1 MKRIITILLA
11 LAMLI
16 TLSACSNGGKAE
28 YVQSNSGAYIGSPIM
43 KGDGGYYYNASSL
56 DKLALRYYDLDTGK
70 TIFLCS
76 KPECAHDGN
85 IYCTATSEKYR
96 ALGTAYYENEL
107 YIAALEA
114 TDSEIMYKLLR
125 ASKNGTELTEISTF
139 AKMSTDDPFIS
150 QSSFTGLVIHKGKA
164 YFPYTFAG
172 NESVSLDGIAEIDI
186 ATGRSRSIIE
196 DSEHGQFFNMTA
208 AGDTVYFMSFS
219 TNFKFNIFAYDI
231 NEKRT
236 ENIITV
242 DKGWLKGGTAVNG
255 KFWYTIT
262 TEDFENKIMIYD
274 PQTKESTEFVFQ
286 EDIEPVGITTDGKY
300 LYIADEKMNHMSPEN
315 VRVAVCTLEGRKI
328 AEFEIPISDSAQGAG
343 ENYALNIL
351 DDTVYIQYYEKV
363 VCCSFEDIL
372 AGNPKWEELF
382 CFEEREVH

>member
-11 LAMLI
+11 LAMLFS
-16 TLSACSNGGKAE
+16 LSAYGKGGNAE
-28 YVQSNSGAYIGSPIM
+28 YIQSNSGAYIGSPIM
-43 KGDGGYYYNASSL
+43 KGDGGYYYNVSSL
-56 DKLALRYYDLDTGK
+56 NKLALRYYDIETGK

-196 DSEHGQFFNMTA
+196 GTEHGQFFNMTA
-208 AGDTVYFMSFS
+208 AGDTVYFMSLS
-219 TNFKFNIFAYDI
+219 TNFNFNIFAYDI
-231 NEKRT
+231 NGKLT
-236 ENIITV
+236 ENIVTIE
-242 DKGWLKGGTAVNG
+242 DGWLYSGTVVG
-255 KFWYTIT
+255 EKFWYTMQT
-262 TEDFENKIMIYD
+262 KDFDYRIMIYD
-274 PQTKESTEFVFQ
+274 PQTKESTEFAFD
-286 EDIEPVGITTDGKY
+286 EDIEPVGITTDGEY
-300 LYIADEKMNHMSPEN
+300 LYIADEKINHVSDEN
-315 VRVAVCTLEGRKI
+315 VRVAVCTLDGKKL
-328 AEFEIPISDSAQGAG
+328 AGFEIPISDSAQGVG
-343 ENYALNIL
+343 EEYALNVL
-351 DDTVYIQYYEKV
+351 DDMVYIQYYDKV
-363 VCCSFEDIL
+363 VCCPLEDIL
-372 AGNPKWEELF
+372 DGNTTWKELF
-382 CFEEREVH
+382 CFERREVY